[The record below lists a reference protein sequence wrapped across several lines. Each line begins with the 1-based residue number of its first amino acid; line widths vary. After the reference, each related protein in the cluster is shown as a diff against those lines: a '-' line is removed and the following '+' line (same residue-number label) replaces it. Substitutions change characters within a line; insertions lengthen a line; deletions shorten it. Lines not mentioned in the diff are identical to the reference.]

1 MQKIGTRALVMH
13 GKAEQTSGGLKKKD
27 LKYNKN
33 GKIVSK
39 KKSDL
44 AKKEKRLEKAGYK
57 TTKGVF
63 GCKKVGGNPDLN
75 FAIQRA
81 RIPETAVKIN
91 NREGANPD
99 NATFIDETNNRVY
112 KISLMNSLEVPRK
125 GSKGKI
131 RCMENECRAYDQLMK
146 KRQDINIHFPNME
159 SCEMIEGTRY
169 GLLVIQ
175 YIPNLIQVDF
185 NNINTKELREEA
197 KAYLKDLGICHNDEE
212 QNLFMKGEDFFWIDF
227 EAATFG
233 EDCVSKNRYNN
244 IKNKKGTSLFGNNN
258 NYKGTGLFGNKNK
271 NNKSVS
277 RSLFHNYNK

>member
-1 MQKIGTRALVMH
+1 MIKYYMQKIGTRALVMH
-13 GKAEQTSGGLKKKD
+13 EKAEQTSGGLKKKD

-39 KKSDL
+39 KKSNL

-63 GCKKVGGNPDLN
+63 GCKKVGGNADLN
-75 FAIQRA
+75 NAIQRA

-112 KISLMNSLEVPRK
+112 KISLMRSLKVPRK
-125 GSKGKI
+125 VKI
-131 RCMENECRAYDQLMK
+131 RCMENECRAYDRLMNDLEK
-146 KRQDINIHFPNME
+146 KKDKNKHFPNME
-159 SCEMIEGTRY
+159 SCKMIEGTRY

-185 NNINTKELREEA
+185 NNINTKELRKEA

-212 QNLFMKGEDFFWIDF
+212 QNLFMNGEHFFWIDF
-227 EAATFG
+227 EAATF
-233 EDCVSKNRYNN
+233 D
-244 IKNKKGTSLFGNNN
+244 NKCELISILVVKLEI
-258 NYKGTGLFGNKNK
+258 LIIEI
-271 NNKSVS
+271 
-277 RSLFHNYNK
+277 